1 MIVSEELPN
10 NDRRAAQAAGPAY
23 GLWLHSPDL
32 AEPAQQIGSYFRR
45 EPGLPRKAV
54 EMVILITARHWE
66 CAYEWVAHEP
76 VAQKE
81 GLDEIVIED
90 IRRRQQPAFADEGPR
105 ALHDFARS
113 VLDTCDVSDAT
124 ISAVETHFG
133 TRGIVET
140 SILIGHYVHGA
151 ILARAAALSPPLTHL
166 ALSVRLLGLQG
177 RDKWDFR
184 AMFDLTLTSTTGPM
198 RTSHRGFSPPSHA
211 ARSRQRSSL
220 LDASCRRHGCGAWR
234 GRRGTRGTGS
244 AITPSR
250 TLRPSAYRTMRR
262 WRARSG

>member
-1 MIVSEELPN
+1 MARLAGVALDAM
-10 NDRRAAQAAGPAY
+10 NDRQRGIAEEIIRGPRKRLGPLM

-45 EPGLPRKAV
+45 EPGLPRRAV

-81 GLDEIVIED
+81 GLDEVVIED
-90 IRRRQQPAFADEGPR
+90 IRRRQQPAFADEGLR

-124 ISAVETHFG
+124 VSAVETHFG

-151 ILARAAALSPPLTHL
+151 ILARAAGLEPPADTPCPF
-166 ALSVRLLGLQG
+166 G
-177 RDKWDFR
+177 
-184 AMFDLTLTSTTGPM
+184 
-198 RTSHRGFSPPSHA
+198 
-211 ARSRQRSSL
+211 SSL
-220 LDASCRRHGCGAWR
+220 RP
-234 GRRGTRGTGS
+234 TRQG
-244 AITPSR
+244 
-250 TLRPSAYRTMRR
+250 
-262 WRARSG
+262 